1 MCRELAFATS
11 CTDTAADK
19 DVHKNP
25 VLEVVGWFTLCPVDG
40 PLPEHA
46 ILHKQLTNL
55 YSESGIMLAIHPTEF
70 NAMQGTKG
78 KLPVSVYESLPD
90 TDLPMSDG
98 AMQVDGSDVGGMR
111 FRSIPY
117 VVETDETEMIAI
129 NYVAK
134 GAGSAAAITQTAQ
147 STSKTA
153 PRSTDEDGE
162 NKSAEKKETPVSQR
176 VPTLTAEEED
186 QIAGMTTRLN
196 SVRML
201 QERLQLLSRLVE
213 GIPPS
218 YISDQSIA
226 LLPSSPTPEHL
237 SHLRNIQALLSRLSL
252 LTPAGQIEAETLKE
266 AGRAQSNDV
275 ALTSILSLL
284 GQDIQGLSELGR
296 KFLTVEQSKASRNK
310 GKGGFGQGA
319 YGSLDEFDSRPGGA
333 AIDPSVY
340 GL

>member
-1 MCRELAFATS
+1 MYAT
-11 CTDTAADK
+11 DK

-46 ILHKQLTNL
+46 ILHKQLTSS

-70 NAMQGTKG
+70 SAIQGTKG
-78 KLPVSVYESLPD
+78 KLPISVYESLPEAEA
-90 TDLPMSDG
+90 PVNDG
-98 AMQVDGSDVGGMR
+98 AMQVDGIEVGTMR
-111 FRSIPY
+111 FRPVPF

-134 GAGSAAAITQTAQ
+134 GAGSAAAITHTTQSASKKSLQSVDEENEATASDKKQ
-147 STSKTA
+147 DSSPQRA
-153 PRSTDEDGE
+153 PM
-162 NKSAEKKETPVSQR
+162 
-176 VPTLTAEEED
+176 LTAEEED

-196 SVRML
+196 SVKML

-213 GIPPS
+213 SVPPS
-218 YISDQSIA
+218 YISDQSVP
-226 LLPSSPTPEHL
+226 LSPSSPTTEHL
-237 SHLRNIQALLSRLSL
+237 THLRNIQALLSRLSL
-252 LTPAGQIEAETLKE
+252 LTPAGQEEAETLRE

-296 KFLTVEQSKASRNK
+296 KFVTVEQTKSSRNK
-310 GKGGFGQGA
+310 GKGSLNQGA
-319 YGSLDEFDSRPGGA
+319 YGGIDDFDTRPGGA
-333 AIDPSVY
+333 LMDPGMY